1 MKIKISKNIRNELQ
15 IKNKKL
21 QMKTNFKIQVKLKN
35 QTKKKQKKQKNKN
48 ESSIW
53 KTNGGPKLPL
63 QNFKS
68 KN

>member
-35 QTKKKQKKQKNKN
+35 QTKKKK
-48 ESSIW
+48 
-53 KTNGGPKLPL
+53 
-63 QNFKS
+63 
-68 KN
+68 